1 MATLLSSRKAP
12 RRPAP
17 GSPRFTRW
25 LDQVGAPLLLAAVI
39 AVLALAGY
47 NLHGAGGGPTM
58 EISRTLA
65 E

>member
-1 MATLLSSRKAP
+1 MATIFSSRKAP

-17 GSPRFTRW
+17 GSPRLARW
-25 LDQVGAPLLLAAVI
+25 LDHVGAPLLLAAVI
-39 AVLALAGY
+39 AVMALAGY
-47 NLHGAGGGPTM
+47 RLHGSGDVPAV

>member
-1 MATLLSSRKAP
+1 MATIFASRKAP

-17 GSPRFTRW
+17 GAPRLARW

-39 AVLALAGY
+39 AVMALAGY
-47 NLHGAGGGPTM
+47 NLHGSGDAPAM

>member
-1 MATLLSSRKAP
+1 MATILSSRKAS
-12 RRPAP
+12 RRPVP
-17 GSPRFTRW
+17 GSPRFARW

-39 AVLALAGY
+39 AVIALAGY
-47 NLHGAGGGPTM
+47 SLHGSGDGPAM

>member
-1 MATLLSSRKAP
+1 MATVFSSRKAP
-12 RRPAP
+12 KGPAP
-17 GSPRFTRW
+17 GSPRLARW

-39 AVLALAGY
+39 AVMALAGY
-47 NLHGAGGGPTM
+47 NLHGSGDAPAL

>member
-1 MATLLSSRKAP
+1 MVTIFSSCKAP

-17 GSPRFTRW
+17 GFPRFARW

-39 AVLALAGY
+39 AVIALAGY
-47 NLHGAGGGPTM
+47 NLHGAGDGPTM

>member
-1 MATLLSSRKAP
+1 MATIFSSRKAL

-17 GSPRFTRW
+17 GSSRLARW

-39 AVLALAGY
+39 AVMALAGY
-47 NLHGAGGGPTM
+47 HLRGPGDAPAM
-58 EISRTLA
+58 EISRALA